1 MKNLYIAGKI
11 NKHDFRRQ
19 NPILNNILDK
29 FCDGAELAKLGDIL
43 SRGHCSLS
51 NSVNYM
57 GPFPSQMSHASS
69 TYTHG
74 LHGSRMY
81 GDSDRNGTRERVQ
94 DICQEGI
101 KRCDVFFA
109 FFEKD
114 SGSAYGTV
122 AEIGYAKA
130 LGKKI
135 IIAGEYNDDLWFAYK
150 MADFVIPT
158 IDFVKALAIV
168 LQDMD

>member
-19 NPILNNILDK
+19 DETLKKILNQFDDK
-29 FCDGAELAKLGDIL
+29 SELSTLSDIL
-43 SRGHCSLS
+43 SRGHCSLN
-51 NSVNYM
+51 NSVDYI
-57 GPFPSQMSHASS
+57 GPFPSQMSHASD
-69 TYTHG
+69 TYRQG

-81 GDSDRNGTRERVQ
+81 DKSDLNDTRERVQ
-94 DICQEGI
+94 GICQEGI
-101 KRCDVFFA
+101 KMCDVFFA

-114 SGSAYGTV
+114 SGTAYGTV

-135 IIAGEYNDDLWFAYK
+135 IIAGEYNDDLWFAYA

-158 IDFVKALAIV
+158 INFGKALAIV
-168 LQDMD
+168 LKDMD